1 MIFFFVSL
9 YRQIVKQSARLL
21 QTSYNAEELC
31 WSMAIFSF
39 WFWIFHL
46 YTGSLI
52 LHTLQGRKKFRL
64 SIYLI
69 PSLFHL
75 FLFLASLL
83 LVCNHEHDLLWFSSW
98 WIIIYLVIPLESH
111 LDASLLFLLSRRQL
125 NLIHLNFQRT
135 IQPVLSALH
144 RLTLSLLRPLSF
156 LTEWFASSPNLGSL
170 PAILTSPSLW
180 DSQIPIKIANVWS
193 CSTKIFL

>member
-1 MIFFFVSL
+1 
-9 YRQIVKQSARLL
+9 
-21 QTSYNAEELC
+21 
-31 WSMAIFSF
+31 MAIFSF

-111 LDASLLFLLSRRQL
+111 LDASLLFLLSSRQL

-135 IQPVLSALH
+135 VQSVFSALQG
-144 RLTLSLLRPLSF
+144 LTLPLLKLSSF
-156 LTEWFASSPNLGSL
+156 LTEQFSSSPNWGPWLSSSL
-170 PAILTSPSLW
+170 PSPICFY
-180 DSQIPIKIANVWS
+180 DSWKYLS
-193 CSTKIFL
+193 CKCVSFQCQNFLAAKP